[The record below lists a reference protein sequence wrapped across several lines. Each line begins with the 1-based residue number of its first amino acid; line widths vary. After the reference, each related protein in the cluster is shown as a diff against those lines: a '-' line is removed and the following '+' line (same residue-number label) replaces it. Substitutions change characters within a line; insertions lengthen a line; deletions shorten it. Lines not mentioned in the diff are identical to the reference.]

1 MGKIYSGP
9 YQQNQVGNYEN
20 GKIYSGPYQQNQV
33 GNYGNGKIYSGPYQQ
48 NQVGNYDGP
57 DAGGAAAGAW
67 FFLL

>member
-9 YQQNQVGNYEN
+9 YQQNQAGNYE
-20 GKIYSGPYQQNQV
+20 
-33 GNYGNGKIYSGPYQQ
+33 NGKIYSGPYQQ